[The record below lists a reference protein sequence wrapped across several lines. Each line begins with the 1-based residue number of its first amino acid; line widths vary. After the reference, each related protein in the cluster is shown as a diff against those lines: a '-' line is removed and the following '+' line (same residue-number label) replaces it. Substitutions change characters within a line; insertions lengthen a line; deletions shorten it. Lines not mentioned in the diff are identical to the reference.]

1 MSRPP
6 KTDTVQFRRTLSEA
20 DRTILLC
27 AGKGNIS
34 LGFKNILDCYSVLWE
49 LGYRPRAD
57 LRDFL
62 GVDEESQQSG

>member
-34 LGFKNILDCYSVLWE
+34 LGFKNVLDCYAILWE

-62 GVDEESQQSG
+62 GVDKESQQSG

>member
-1 MSRPP
+1 MARHPS
-6 KTDTVQFRRTLSEA
+6 TNTVQFRRKLSEA

-34 LGFKNILDCYSVLWE
+34 LGFKNVLDCYAILWE
-49 LGYRPRAD
+49 LGYRPRND

-62 GVDEESQQSG
+62 GVEQEAQQNG

>member
-34 LGFKNILDCYSVLWE
+34 LGFKNVLDCYAILWE

-62 GVDEESQQSG
+62 GIDEESQQSG

>member
-6 KTDTVQFRRTLSEA
+6 KTDTIQFRRKLSEA

-34 LGFKNILDCYSVLWE
+34 LGFKNVLDCYAILWE
-49 LGYRPRAD
+49 LGYRPRND

-62 GVDEESQQSG
+62 GVDMESHESV

>member
-1 MSRPP
+1 MARHPS
-6 KTDTVQFRRTLSEA
+6 TSTVQFRRKLSEA

-34 LGFKNILDCYSVLWE
+34 LGFKNVLDCYAILWE
-49 LGYRPRAD
+49 LGYRPRND

-62 GVDEESQQSG
+62 GVGKESHESV

>member
-34 LGFKNILDCYSVLWE
+34 LGFKNILDCYAILWE

>member
-34 LGFKNILDCYSVLWE
+34 LGFKNILDCYAILWE

-62 GVDEESQQSG
+62 GVDEESQQNG

>member
-34 LGFKNILDCYSVLWE
+34 LGFKNVLDCYAILWE
-49 LGYRPRAD
+49 LGYRPRSD

>member
-1 MSRPP
+1 MARPP

-34 LGFKNILDCYSVLWE
+34 LGFKNVLDCYAILWE